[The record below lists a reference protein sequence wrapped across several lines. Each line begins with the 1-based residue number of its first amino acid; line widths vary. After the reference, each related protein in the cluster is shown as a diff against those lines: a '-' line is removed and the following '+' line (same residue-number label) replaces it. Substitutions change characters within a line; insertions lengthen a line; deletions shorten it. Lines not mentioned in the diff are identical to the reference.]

1 MRYENL
7 FVKSIEGGKN
17 HMERFGKSRKIRTDE
32 FLDSVGYIRRL
43 RHHDS
48 GPSFLSILFMVLV
61 VALVYFIISFWKI
74 ILMVLAGIGLLIGAI
89 FLFIHLVKRNKEKRR
104 QVLIWR

>member
-17 HMERFGKSRKIRTDE
+17 HMEHFGKSRKIRTDE
-32 FLDSVGYIRRL
+32 FLDSAGYIRRL
-43 RHHDS
+43 RHDP

-61 VALVYFIISFWKI
+61 VALVFLIVSFWKI
-74 ILMVLAGIGLLIGAI
+74 ILMVLMGIILLIGAI
-89 FLFIHLVKRNKEKRR
+89 FLLVRLVKKNKEKRR